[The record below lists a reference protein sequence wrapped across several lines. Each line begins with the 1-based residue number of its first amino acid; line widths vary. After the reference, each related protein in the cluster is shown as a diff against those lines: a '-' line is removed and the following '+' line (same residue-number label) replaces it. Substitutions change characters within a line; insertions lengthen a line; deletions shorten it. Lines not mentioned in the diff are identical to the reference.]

1 MSENF
6 LKNDLFHLLH
16 VRKSDLKKWQSCKVY
31 WIHFFIHQDLE
42 QSPDKTIRIQ
52 DLVQQKN
59 NSTPN
64 QTTKP
69 KAKIPEVKVT
79 PSSKEQKMEPYPTQ
93 RTEAESPNQLSVPK
107 TRKAKN
113 KGSLGTTTMLLNPVH
128 KNSASE
134 VAKRSDKMLTKFTT
148 CCPMLKPIK
157 LVKNCYKW
165 EKEIHYYYILY
176 DKENIIC

>member
-1 MSENF
+1 M
-6 LKNDLFHLLH
+6 
-16 VRKSDLKKWQSCKVY
+16 QSVLNS
-31 WIHFFIHQDLE
+31 FFIHQDLE

-59 NSTPN
+59 SPPN
-64 QTTKP
+64 QVTKP
-69 KAKIPEVKVT
+69 KAKIPEVKVS
-79 PSSKEQKMEPYPTQ
+79 PASKEQKMEPYPTQ
-93 RTEAESPNQLSVPK
+93 RLEAESPNQLSVPK
-107 TRKAKN
+107 TRKSKN

-148 CCPMLKPIK
+148 CCPSMLKPIK

-165 EKEIHYYYILY
+165 K
-176 DKENIIC
+176 KKTIIITIW